1 MGIPSIRHHGTGRDG
16 DVVETG
22 DRSRIELT
30 RCPGLDEP
38 SLHLAVA
45 LRRPGEYK
53 HLLNAS
59 SDVHDLNE
67 ASNDT
72 KYHTNDVST
81 HRREPKRPP
90 LQTSHSQSDCSS
102 RCAPVVKSRKM
113 ASNTACRTL
122 QRLMSSARSSISTS
136 LPFSGLQAA
145 SGGIREG
152 FAATGL
158 SQTAAHAI
166 HESRSI
172 HTRASP
178 LCTQMTTAVAD
189 RGGRGFHC
197 SSWSMQPESDESRS
211 APEASEKVMELADR
225 IIELNML
232 EVSSL
237 TEVLK
242 DRLGISGASG
252 MMMMPGAMMPGA
264 GGAGAGAAA
273 APGAPEAAAEEKKD
287 DFAVKLTGYDAA
299 SKIKVIKEVRAV
311 TDLGL
316 KEAKEMVEKGEF
328 VVKEG
333 LGKEEAEALVK
344 KLEEVGGQVKME

>member
-1 MGIPSIRHHGTGRDG
+1 
-16 DVVETG
+16 
-22 DRSRIELT
+22 
-30 RCPGLDEP
+30 
-38 SLHLAVA
+38 
-45 LRRPGEYK
+45 
-53 HLLNAS
+53 
-59 SDVHDLNE
+59 
-67 ASNDT
+67 
-72 KYHTNDVST
+72 
-81 HRREPKRPP
+81 
-90 LQTSHSQSDCSS
+90 
-102 RCAPVVKSRKM
+102 
-113 ASNTACRTL
+113 
-122 QRLMSSARSSISTS
+122 
-136 LPFSGLQAA
+136 
-145 SGGIREG
+145 
-152 FAATGL
+152 
-158 SQTAAHAI
+158 
-166 HESRSI
+166 
-172 HTRASP
+172 
-178 LCTQMTTAVAD
+178 
-189 RGGRGFHC
+189 
-197 SSWSMQPESDESRS
+197 MQPESDESRS